1 MTKTI
6 KYEPE
11 EGSKFTGRK
20 LSDKLVIYK
29 NRDSKGKSV
38 TFQFRYEIEENK
50 LYFIPISDIYFDA
63 NNRELIM
70 PKGCPVQVAP
80 ELYRDIVPSFK
91 YKGFNVFATD
101 SDFRPVFKEVE
112 FSSGRKN
119 WIMAYDEIILHSYTE
134 YDWLDQE
141 FKEEFL
147 SFHQLQARERSRE
160 SEDILR
166 ERVWGNDPNRI
177 AKELND
183 ELFEEA
189 GYDFM
194 D

>member
-6 KYEPE
+6 KYELE
-11 EGSKFTGRK
+11 EGSKFTGRT
-20 LSDKLVIYK
+20 LSAKLVIYK
-29 NRDSKGKSV
+29 NKDSKGRSV
-38 TFQFRYEIEENK
+38 TFQFRYEMEENK

-63 NNRELIM
+63 DNRQLIM
-70 PKGCPVQVAP
+70 PKGSPVQVAP
-80 ELYRDIVPSFK
+80 ELYRDIEPSFK

-101 SDFRPVFKEVE
+101 SDFKPVFKEVE
-112 FSSGRKN
+112 LSTGRKT
-119 WIMAYDEIILHSYTE
+119 WIMAYDEIILHLDSE

-147 SFHQLQARERSRE
+147 STHQLKTRERYRE
-160 SEDILR
+160 WEDNLR
-166 ERVWGNDPNRI
+166 ERVWGNDRM
-177 AKELND
+177 AEELND